1 MPPQPSVNDPPPNP
15 SDAANP
21 TASSAKPQARS
32 LRRHDS
38 LVFLQPDLTTYQAT
52 DVKRTSTAQ
61 NNTTQT
67 PNATFEGVARC
78 RDLWFEDG
86 DVIIWAHGRDDSMLY
101 RVHRRVLKDSGAE
114 PFCTI
119 VDWDYPNP
127 ETSDELF
134 LDGVWVLKY
143 ADQDPLDVMYVLKWM
158 YEQP

>member
-1 MPPQPSVNDPPPNP
+1 MSPQVNINNPLPNP
-15 SDAANP
+15 TP
-21 TASSAKPQARS
+21 GSAKQQDHALPKHES
-32 LRRHDS
+32 LYFIR
-38 LVFLQPDLTTYQAT
+38 PDPATYQIT
-52 DVKRTSTAQ
+52 RKR
-61 NNTTQT
+61 TTQT
-67 PNATFEGVARC
+67 PKSLDRVARC

-86 DVIIWAHGRDDSMLY
+86 DVIIWAYDQKESLLC

-127 ETSDELF
+127 ETSDEIF

-143 ADQDPLDVMYVLKWM
+143 AGQDPFDVMYVLKWM